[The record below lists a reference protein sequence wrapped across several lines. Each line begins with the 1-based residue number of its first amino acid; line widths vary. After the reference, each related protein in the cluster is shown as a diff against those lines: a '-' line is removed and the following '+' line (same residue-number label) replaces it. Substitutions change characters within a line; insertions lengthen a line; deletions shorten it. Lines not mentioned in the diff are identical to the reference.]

1 MSSGSKVACHGEATM
16 LRGRHGIGWMIAG
29 WLGIVLVL
37 CVSLWAVDALT
48 GGIKLFR

>member
-1 MSSGSKVACHGEATM
+1 MSSRSKVTYHGEATM

-37 CVSLWAVDALT
+37 CLSLWMIDALT
-48 GGIKLFR
+48 GGIRLFR